1 MKTYGQTLDTVQ
13 LEDFLAFFFTS
24 SLAHEEATGERP
36 TPVCIWGPHG
46 LGKTASVM
54 AFARER
60 GWKVAYCA
68 PAQFE
73 EIGDLHGLPTRVDPS
88 PEHHGDEYTAY
99 LPPEWVPREEGPGI
113 LLLDDLN
120 RADDRILRGLMQ
132 LLQNFE
138 MFSWT
143 LPNKWQIVCTANPED
158 SDYSVTPMDD
168 AMLTRMLHVSLRF
181 DVRAWAAWAL
191 RHGVDSRGVDFVL
204 TYPELVSGQRTTP
217 RSLVQVF
224 THLARIPDLKK
235 DLARVSILARSGLDD
250 ATANAFLAFVNDDLD
265 LRVSGEDILDAPD
278 FAPVRARI
286 EEAAKGRGKSV
297 RLDRLSTI
305 CTRLLLVLAE
315 PSRACPTEQNRK
327 NVVAF
332 LMMPQLPADLRFSVH
347 REISAMPGERPKVL
361 EDAELARLVLK
372 ALA

>member
-1 MKTYGQTLDTVQ
+1 
-13 LEDFLAFFFTS
+13 
-24 SLAHEEATGERP
+24 
-36 TPVCIWGPHG
+36 
-46 LGKTASVM
+46 M

-73 EIGDLHGLPTRVDPS
+73 EIGDLHGLPTRIDPN
-88 PEHHGDEYTAY
+88 PERHGDEYTAY

-265 LRVSGEDILDAPD
+265 LRVSGEDILDATD

-305 CTRLLLVLAE
+305 CTRLLLALAE